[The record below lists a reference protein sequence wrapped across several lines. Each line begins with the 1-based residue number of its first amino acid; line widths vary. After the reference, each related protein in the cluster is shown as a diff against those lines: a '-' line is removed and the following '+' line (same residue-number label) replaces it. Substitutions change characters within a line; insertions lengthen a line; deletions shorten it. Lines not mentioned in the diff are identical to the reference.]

1 MIEGGGNGGSDTEY
15 VYALQSAYRLAY
27 MHMTVDTEE
36 DGTIED
42 FNYSTYQSSG
52 SSYGDMFSRPV
63 LYSDRAD
70 EAIILY

>member
-1 MIEGGGNGGSDTEY
+1 
-15 VYALQSAYRLAY
+15 
-27 MHMTVDTEE
+27 MTVDTEE

-63 LYSDRAD
+63 LYSDRTD